1 MGRQFI
7 KEKIQML
14 PSKNRH
20 MKRSPVSLLVRE
32 TKIKLQYITFITS
45 TGNNEKDYIPIAGK
59 ELRKG
64 EWINKD
70 SFSGGPLVTTNIIV
84 IPKTFYLEIQIL
96 GIYLASIPTQRYMG
110 KTTALL
116 AIIECAN
123 QNKTKNKHQTSREN
137 WILHYS
143 KPIPGMK

>member
-7 KEKIQML
+7 KENIQML

-20 MKRSPVSLLVRE
+20 IKRSPVSLPVRE
-32 TKIKLQYITFITS
+32 TQIKLQHITFITS
-45 TGNNEKDYIPIAGK
+45 TGNNEKYYIPIAGK

-64 EWINKD
+64 ECINKD

-84 IPKTFYLEIQIL
+84 ISKTFYLAIQIL
-96 GIYLASIPTQRYMG
+96 GIYLTSIPTQRYMG

-116 AIIECAN
+116 AIIEFAN
-123 QNKTKNKHQTSREN
+123 QNKTKNKHQTSRGN